1 MNLQMQNDADS
12 RTRPHVN
19 VSIEEGFSRP
29 IIQYSCW
36 ERYSLKESGESR
48 LGSKARPIT
57 ALQSSLDNW
66 FARKVDSLKTIM
78 RVIFG
83 IVWAID
89 GAFKLQPGFAD
100 TFQSFISSAPSNQ
113 PAWLQGWFSFWASI
127 TSSNTTLFFYSV
139 ATIELGLAFCLIFG
153 FLRKLAYTIG
163 ILFSLL
169 LWSVPEGFG
178 GPYGPSSTDI
188 GTNNLRLRL
197 HLPINYQ
204 RDKGPE
210 QILTRLFDREEMAK
224 LEENRRDTK
233 QSVKLSQ
240 LNFLAYVQ
248 FNHQSIIRASS
259 LNAKSRLLKS
269 SGSVSI
275 QVGLFPSALP
285 SSAGVGGFQFA

>member
-1 MNLQMQNDADS
+1 VNLQMRNDADA

-19 VSIEEGFSRP
+19 VAIEEGFSRP

-66 FARKVDSLKTIM
+66 FARNVDTLKTVM

-188 GTNNLRLRL
+188 GTGIIYAFVFIFLLI
-197 HLPINYQ
+197 INAT
-204 RDKGPE
+204 KGPSKYSLDYLIE
-210 QILTRLFDREEMAK
+210 KKWPSWKRIAE
-224 LEENRRDTK
+224 
-233 QSVKLSQ
+233 
-240 LNFLAYVQ
+240 
-248 FNHQSIIRASS
+248 IRSS
-259 LNAKSRLLKS
+259 
-269 SGSVSI
+269 
-275 QVGLFPSALP
+275 P
-285 SSAGVGGFQFA
+285 